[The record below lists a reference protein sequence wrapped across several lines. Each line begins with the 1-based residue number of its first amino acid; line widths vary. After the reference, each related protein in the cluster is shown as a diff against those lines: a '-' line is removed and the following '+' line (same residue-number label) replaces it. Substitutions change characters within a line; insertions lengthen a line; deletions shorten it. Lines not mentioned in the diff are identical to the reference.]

1 MAVTREVQMA
11 IDDML
16 RESQLAGVDE
26 KLLLVAG
33 TMLAEC
39 RRALREANM
48 KLQRIHSIVMEE

>member
-1 MAVTREVQMA
+1 MPVTRDVQMA

-33 TMLAEC
+33 TMLANC

-48 KLQRIHSIVMEE
+48 KLQRIHSIAMEE

>member
-1 MAVTREVQMA
+1 MQVTLEVKQA

-16 RESQLAGVDE
+16 RESQLSGVDE

-33 TMLAEC
+33 TMLANC

-48 KLQRIHSIVMEE
+48 KLQRIHTIVMEE

>member
-1 MAVTREVQMA
+1 MQVTLEVQQA

-16 RESQLAGVDE
+16 RESQLRDVDQ

-33 TMLAEC
+33 TMLANC

>member
-1 MAVTREVQMA
+1 
-11 IDDML
+11 
-16 RESQLAGVDE
+16 VDE
-26 KLLLVAG
+26 KLMLVAG